1 MARILA
7 IHFYSNKKVGI
18 IVVKKQI
25 IIDTDPGI
33 DDAVALAIALYSN
46 EIEVKLITTVA
57 GNVGLD
63 YVTQNALKL
72 LQFFNKDVPVAK
84 GLDAPLIKERINAGA
99 IHGETGMEGYT
110 FKEPTDRL
118 LLKEHAVNAMRE
130 TILTSQ
136 EPITIIAIG
145 PLTNIAM
152 LLKMYPE
159 TKAKMKEIIFMGG
172 SLTRGNSGVMS
183 EYNIDF
189 DPEAAKIVFD
199 SGVPIVMVGLDL
211 GLKALI
217 LLEDSMKIKEMNKVG
232 EMFYHLFKRYRGG
245 SMQTGLTM
253 YDSTAIAYLLRPDLF
268 EVVEAFMDVELNGR
282 YTTGATIVDLEGFLK
297 KETNATVCLDIDQ
310 DAFKK
315 WFLTSIEQCAD

>member
-1 MARILA
+1 MVNNQ
-7 IHFYSNKKVGI
+7 NKKVGVLVI
-18 IVVKKQI
+18 KKQV

-33 DDAVALAIALYSN
+33 DDAVALAIALYSD
-46 EIEVKLITTVA
+46 EVDVKLITTVA

-63 YVTQNALKL
+63 YVTQNTLKL
-72 LQFFNKDVPVAK
+72 LSFFDKKIPVAK
-84 GLDAPLIKERINAGA
+84 GLDAPLIREIINASD
-99 IHGETGMEGYT
+99 IHGETGMEGYD
-110 FKEPTDRL
+110 FEEPSDQL

-130 TILTSQ
+130 TILTNE
-136 EPITIIAIG
+136 EPITIIGIG

-159 TKAKMKEIIFMGG
+159 TKTSIKEIIFMGG
-172 SLTRGNSGVMS
+172 SLTRGNSGIMS
-183 EYNIDF
+183 EYNIEF

-217 LLEDSMKIKEMNKVG
+217 LLEDSKKIKEMNKVG
-232 EMFYHLFKRYRGG
+232 DMFYHLFNRYRGG

-268 EVVEAFMDVELNGR
+268 DVVDSFMDVELTGK
-282 YTTGATIVDLEGFLK
+282 YTTGATIVDLQGILK
-297 KETNATVCLDIDQ
+297 KESNAKICVDINQ
-310 DAFKK
+310 EEFKK
-315 WFLTSIEQCAD
+315 WFLTSIEQCE